1 MSLSEFL
8 DSPWKKSHDGYAGAV
23 FGVRPAPEFATSEV
37 VVASLYRACGF
48 EGYTESEVP
57 KAGRDFDKT
66 TKATKSSK
74 DEPGQI
80 KLDTWRTVLH
90 SVLESPKRK
99 NQSSKRFLQLCPVV
113 PDVALYSGSPRLA
126 GSSWNPGAL
135 VQRMIV
141 MGCDSRDAAE
151 GLWQRLFDALSIS
164 ESDDLWAR
172 WLNDEFHRRKD
183 NTNQWKKAPL
193 QLHDI
198 DFPDAE
204 KLKLRYPAQ
213 QFVRDLDA
221 VIAAKGRMT
230 RRQWI
235 SILEAVLRL
244 GSAMHVIWLC
254 SVNGKLWARAK
265 DILNGGSAAPTIEE
279 ISESYIS
286 GERRYLAYGNAATAF
301 VKQYASDYLVARIGL
316 NLVLWILEDLKIE
329 VPTLRSCVDIRVFF
343 ELLVKHRERIVNEKL
358 WARYSNLTESEA
370 KTISCRKGVGSNI
383 EEFINHTLRKRET
396 AADNLRGYDQGYIL
410 KKRGQA
416 ESGALTVSLGPVA
429 VLALVHSCL
438 KEAAGPRS
446 VRKLCDHIAAYGIDV
461 DLDDVANSELGKNL
475 RMLGLVLDSPD
486 AESGM
491 LLVPPF

>member
-1 MSLSEFL
+1 
-8 DSPWKKSHDGYAGAV
+8 
-23 FGVRPAPEFATSEV
+23 
-37 VVASLYRACGF
+37 
-48 EGYTESEVP
+48 
-57 KAGRDFDKT
+57 
-66 TKATKSSK
+66 
-74 DEPGQI
+74 
-80 KLDTWRTVLH
+80 
-90 SVLESPKRK
+90 
-99 NQSSKRFLQLCPVV
+99 
-113 PDVALYSGSPRLA
+113 
-126 GSSWNPGAL
+126 
-135 VQRMIV
+135 